1 MILKYLIEKE
11 FKQLIRDPFIPKL
24 IIVLPCLVMLIFPWA
39 TTMEIKHA
47 NLSIVDN
54 DRSSTS
60 RKFVDKLAATTYF
73 NITDVSTNTDNA
85 MKSIEYGISDVIVEI
100 PNEFEKSIMREG
112 KASVLF
118 SANAINATKGS
129 VATSYLDAIVLD
141 FSNELTFENSPTIV
155 SAPGGISIEPYYKFN
170 PTMDYKIPMIPALI
184 VLIMTLMCGF
194 LPSMNIV
201 GEKEEG
207 TIEQINVTPVSKVTF
222 ILGKLIPYWIIGIVV
237 FSLAM
242 AVSLL
247 LFGLSPVGSV
257 VALYGVALIYIF
269 AISGLG
275 ILISNYSNTLQQ
287 AMFMIFFFIV
297 VMLLISGLF
306 TPINSMPQWAQVIA
320 YLNPLTYFV
329 EIMRSLYL
337 KGSTLHDVQYQIYAL
352 VVSFVILT
360 TWAILSY
367 RKRG

>member
-24 IIVLPCLVMLIFPWA
+24 IVLLPCLVMLIFPWA

-47 NLSIVDN
+47 NLSIIDN
-54 DRSSTS
+54 DHSAIS
-60 RKFVDKLAATTYF
+60 RKLIDKLSATPYF
-73 NITDVSTNTDNA
+73 SITDVSNNTSQA
-85 MKSIEYGISDVIVEI
+85 MNSIEYGTADVMVEI
-100 PNEFEKSIMREG
+100 PYDFEKSIMSEG
-112 KASVLF
+112 SASLLF
-118 SANAINATKGS
+118 SANAINETKGS
-129 VATSYLDAIVLD
+129 VASSYLTAIVND
-141 FSNELTFENSPTIV
+141 FCTELTLENTNV
-155 SAPGGISIEPYYKFN
+155 SASAIGGIIIEPYYKFN

-184 VLIMTLMCGF
+184 VLIMTLICGF

-207 TIEQINVTPVSKVTF
+207 TIEQINVTPVPKVIF
-222 ILGKLIPYWIIGIVV
+222 ILGKLIPYWIIGVLV
-237 FSLAM
+237 FSIAM

-247 LFGLSPVGSV
+247 VFDLSPVGSV
-257 VALYGVALIYIF
+257 VALYGAALIYIF

-275 ILISNYSNTLQQ
+275 IIISNYSQSLQQ

-306 TPINSMPQWAQVIA
+306 TPISSMPVWAQVIA
-320 YLNPLTYFV
+320 RLNPLTYFV

-337 KGSTLHDVQYQIYAL
+337 KGSTLQDVQAQIYAL
-352 VVSFVILT
+352 VASFVLLT
-360 TWAILSY
+360 TWAIVSY